1 MKWTRHGFL
10 AGAAGAVVV
19 VWVAAYAVILV
30 NSEQLPAPDAAI
42 LYLVGPPVVWA
53 GTAALVLHHWWGST
67 LERMSVMDPPQR
79 LLTTAVAALPERRR
93 EWGLAMIAELAG
105 IEGRTARW
113 QFALSSARAM
123 LWLRPAGGWPALVL
137 TAAAAVAAA
146 VAAGTAMGTL
156 APGLTVLAASF
167 TAIVGAMAVLT
178 VARAPRLRLPAPIAT
193 ALVVSG
199 VAAAI
204 VMTVIFF
211 RTEPAAAQHLPP
223 AAAIYVAAVLAS
235 CLWIAL
241 GAPRWL
247 GTDRAAP
254 RLATAGAV
262 GFAAWFLVVNF
273 MERNEPSPVVALLTA
288 PLIVGAPLA
297 AFIVPAF
304 VAGRVGR
311 SFRAGLRAAIW
322 TVAAAIPL
330 TYAVWLP
337 QGLSGGVSLVDESGL
352 APVSANLAD
361 ALTICLVVLPLIGLP
376 LAVFAAALGA
386 RLPSSAADPGD
397 TP

>member
-10 AGAAGAVVV
+10 AGAAWIIVV

-30 NSEQLPAPDAAI
+30 NSEQLPAPDAAF

-53 GTAALVLHHWWGST
+53 GTATLVLHHWWRATG
-67 LERMSVMDPPQR
+67 ERMSAMDPPQR
-79 LLTTAVAALPERRR
+79 LLTAAVAALPERRR
-93 EWGLAMIAELAG
+93 EWGLAMTAELAG

-113 QFALSSARAM
+113 RFALSSARAM
-123 LWLRPAGGWPALVL
+123 LWLRPAGGWPVLVL
-137 TAAAAVAAA
+137 TSGAAVAAAAVA
-146 VAAGTAMGTL
+146 GTAMGAL
-156 APGLTVLAASF
+156 APGLSVLAASF
-167 TAIVGAMAVLT
+167 TAIVGAMAVLA
-178 VARAPRLRLPAPIAT
+178 VARAPRLRLPVPAAT
-193 ALVVSG
+193 AVVVAG

-204 VMTVIFF
+204 AMTVIFF
-211 RTEPAAAQHLPP
+211 RTEPAAVRHLPP
-223 AAAIYVAAVLAS
+223 VAAISLAAVLAG

-241 GAPRWL
+241 ATPRWL
-247 GTDRAAP
+247 GTDRVAP
-254 RLATAGAV
+254 HLATAAAA
-262 GFAAWFLVVNF
+262 GFAAWFLLINF

-297 AFIVPAF
+297 TFVVPAF
-304 VAGRVGR
+304 VAGRVSR

-322 TVAAAIPL
+322 TVAAAVPL

-361 ALTICLVVLPLIGLP
+361 ALIMCLVVLPLVGLP

-386 RLPSSAADPGD
+386 RTPPSAADPM
-397 TP
+397 